1 MAAHERVVLESSN
14 SLNLY
19 VVPGVNAPLTLAG
32 GTLLGAKGQSN
43 QFHLAKTGVK
53 GSVCVC
59 VFVGQCRY
67 LVQHIECSDSLW
79 TTHKWPVS
87 YFLFVFFFSF
97 QSSELF
103 FSWYKVMINLFCP
116 KESTFLIVLFSLCMS
131 QDNRLIGA
139 LKQPEAW
146 NEARRGVQ
154 SQRYTRIR
162 REKSVEKKERK
173 KDGRRENEETK
184 MTKREP
190 KQRTNMI
197 RKQTN
202 K

>member
-67 LVQHIECSDSLW
+67 LVQHIECRDSLW
-79 TTHKWPVS
+79 AIHKWPIS
-87 YFLFVFFFSF
+87 YFFICFLASNPVSCFFSR
-97 QSSELF
+97 
-103 FSWYKVMINLFCP
+103 YKVMINLFCP
-116 KESTFLIVLFSLCMS
+116 KESTFPIVLFSLCMS

-173 KDGRRENEETK
+173 KEGRRDNEETK

-197 RKQTN
+197 LKQTN